1 MKKYFFLG
9 FLTLFAFSLCATAQG
24 KTTAKATINTPSV
37 QCDMCKGRIEKF
49 LMREPGVT
57 GVKVDVKKKVV
68 GVSWLTDRTNI
79 ENIRTAIANI
89 GYDADDVLADETAYQ
104 KLPKCCK
111 KPAETAEKPAVL
123 Q

>member
-1 MKKYFFLG
+1 M
-9 FLTLFAFSLCATAQG
+9 FAFAANAQS
-24 KTTAKATINTPSV
+24 KTTAKATINTPTI
-37 QCDMCKGRIEKF
+37 QCDMCKARIEKF

-68 GVSWLTDRTNI
+68 GVSWITDRTNI
-79 ENIRTAIANI
+79 ENIKTAIANI
-89 GYDADDVLADETAYQ
+89 GYDAEDVLADETAYQ

-111 KPAETAEKPAVL
+111 KPVEAAEKPALL